1 MLRDAWRQFEIA
13 DSKSQEHTAGKGSAQ
28 PYTRCWTPPQK
39 FPKIPLDRRGF
50 CAILNDVQ

>member
-13 DSKSQEHTAGKGSAQ
+13 DSRSQERTASKGDTQ
-28 PYTRCWTPPQK
+28 PDTRCWTPPK
-39 FPKIPLDRRGF
+39 NSPRIPLDSRSF